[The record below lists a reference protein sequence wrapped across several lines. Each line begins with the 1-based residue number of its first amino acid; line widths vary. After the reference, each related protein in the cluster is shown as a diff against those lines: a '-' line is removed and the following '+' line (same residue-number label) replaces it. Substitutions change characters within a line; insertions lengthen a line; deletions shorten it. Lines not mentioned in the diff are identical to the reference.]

1 MSRGRKPQPVPET
14 VKSTIVDDLRSLKQ
28 MKDIAQDRNVSLYYI
43 RKIKNALLSGEIT
56 AWAGELFL
64 F

>member
-56 AWAGELFL
+56 A
-64 F
+64 